1 MSHVTMTSTLHARNH
16 LRFSNVNWHEA
27 RYVTNEQQ
35 PTSRLKSKLT
45 SLSIS
50 FMLPL
55 PQLNQSH
62 HNFDK
67 LRDRSC
73 RLSIAGRGQQPP
85 KSHPSSPLCR
95 KPVFVPCITY
105 KGTSNIVHK
114 TGQLITV
121 QCSCSKQNTRAKKDR
136 IWVVKRGSKYGIRY
150 GSFLILQN
158 YRAKTGNKATASFFH
173 ECLLYF

>member
-1 MSHVTMTSTLHARNH
+1 MTSTLHARNY

-27 RYVTNEQQ
+27 RCVPYEQQ
-35 PTSRLKSKLT
+35 PISRLKSKLS

-50 FMLPL
+50 LTLPL

-67 LRDRSC
+67 LRDRPC
-73 RLSIAGRGQQPP
+73 NLSIAGRGQQPP

-95 KPVFVPCITY
+95 KPVFVPWITY
-105 KGTSNIVHK
+105 KRTSNIVRK

-121 QCSCSKQNTRAKKDR
+121 QCSCSKQNTRVKKDR
-136 IWVVKRGSKYGIRY
+136 IWVVKRGSKYGILY
-150 GSFLILQN
+150 G
-158 YRAKTGNKATASFFH
+158 
-173 ECLLYF
+173 CLWTLP